1 MADLTALY
9 LAGTSDEAKI
19 MAEIIYARQLAD
31 DLKKVLDQC
40 EGWTSLSGTLEYA
53 IDELRRTAD
62 ADEEHEFPT
71 AKEQRD
77 SAIEDR
83 VTTGNVYKDASF
95 ITGLVLGR
103 GDV

>member
-1 MADLTALY
+1 MADLTTLY
-9 LAGTSDEAKI
+9 LSGTGDDAKI
-19 MAEIIYARQLAD
+19 MAEIVYARQLAD
-31 DLKKVLDQC
+31 DLKKVVDQC
-40 EGWTSLSGTLEYA
+40 EGWTSLSGTLEDM

-62 ADEEHEFPT
+62 LDEEHEFPT

>member
-1 MADLTALY
+1 MADLTTLY
-9 LAGTSDEAKI
+9 LSGTGDDAKI
-19 MAEIIYARQLAD
+19 MAEIVYARQLAD
-31 DLKKVLDQC
+31 DLKKVVDQC
-40 EGWTSLSGTLEYA
+40 EGWTSLSGTLEDM
-53 IDELRRTAD
+53 IDELRRTVD
-62 ADEEHEFPT
+62 LDEEHEFPT